1 MYAVIRTGGK
11 QQRVKSGDVIEVER
25 IVNEG
30 ETVSFQPLLV
40 VDDDGATHVGTRA
53 AGATVTAKPL
63 GEKKGEK
70 IRVLRYRPK
79 TGYAKRTGH
88 RQLLTLLE
96 IEAIELGTGTK
107 RTAAKPARREPAAS
121 EQARAGEGAQEA
133 PSEDGPDEERPDGD
147 AEQTGG
153 PD

>member
-1 MYAVIRTGGK
+1 MYAVIKTGGK
-11 QQRVKSGDVIEVER
+11 QQRVKPGDVIEVER
-25 IVNEG
+25 IVHEG
-30 ETVSFQPLLV
+30 ETISFQPLLV
-40 VDDDGATHVGTRA
+40 VDDDGATHVGKRA

-96 IEAIELGTGTK
+96 IEAIELGGGAK
-107 RTAAKPARREPAAS
+107 RGASARAAAREPAPAEAPADAAS
-121 EQARAGEGAQEA
+121 DEEEAPPGESDGDSGRPGEG
-133 PSEDGPDEERPDGD
+133 D
-147 AEQTGG
+147 
-153 PD
+153 